1 MAVMTQ
7 TLQKANQMDIGSLL
21 NPAGKSHALTDV
33 MTLM

>member
-21 NPAGKSHALTDV
+21 NPAGKSHAFTDV